1 MADVHSTDVIE
12 SGNAHGFPD
21 TTTKRPLDATHPK
34 RTTVPVEMDLLELVF
49 VHFPHWF
56 DLLENME
63 RPFVEKFLLWIT
75 DVDEDEELEIL
86 KKMTIL
92 RTLMTDET
100 WYAVARQLTILSR
113 QPDRERFLD
122 TLVKTFKPAATKPKG
137 EVVKV
142 EKKEEPKEE
151 EIAWWDKMIKR
162 HREYFVR
169 AMEHYKEKDHR
180 LIIRRINEW
189 YPKANRRNRNGPPT
203 MLSSGEL
210 NSMATKQ
217 CLQWVMEKATYKLR
231 LIDPMSAFIDS
242 TISAPQTGHMAR
254 HCSPPSDDASEC
266 IELKPCSLSKSL
278 SARYQEGESDD
289 SDLPDESEIQ
299 EVARVD
305 VATKHEIRIA
315 KARARA
321 NREVS
326 KILYMRIPYN
336 GRDYRI
342 KIINFVVHYNGKQYS
357 CKLAN
362 GDIVSPRYVVENLI
376 APQFAHAL

>member
-1 MADVHSTDVIE
+1 
-12 SGNAHGFPD
+12 
-21 TTTKRPLDATHPK
+21 
-34 RTTVPVEMDLLELVF
+34 
-49 VHFPHWF
+49 
-56 DLLENME
+56 
-63 RPFVEKFLLWIT
+63 
-75 DVDEDEELEIL
+75 
-86 KKMTIL
+86 
-92 RTLMTDET
+92 
-100 WYAVARQLTILSR
+100 
-113 QPDRERFLD
+113 
-122 TLVKTFKPAATKPKG
+122 
-137 EVVKV
+137 
-142 EKKEEPKEE
+142 
-151 EIAWWDKMIKR
+151 
-162 HREYFVR
+162 
-169 AMEHYKEKDHR
+169 
-180 LIIRRINEW
+180 
-189 YPKANRRNRNGPPT
+189 
-203 MLSSGEL
+203 
-210 NSMATKQ
+210 
-217 CLQWVMEKATYKLR
+217 MEKATYKLR

-266 IELKPCSLSKSL
+266 IELEPCSLSKSL

-326 KILYMRIPYN
+326 KILYMRIPYKEK
-336 GRDYRI
+336 DYRI
-342 KIINFVVHYNGKQYS
+342 KVINFVVHYNGKQYS